1 MTTVLT
7 KFFYLFQPFQSKHK
21 PKALHVLFTI
31 LVVWI
36 IALVVA
42 ILPILPRFQ
51 STFVDKAFLDRNP
64 FFATTTVDFES
75 AQAWIVKLTTFDP
88 QFAEEP
94 ATTLIEDVF
103 QATSWYELQDI
114 VQKSSISSYFFQP
127 ERFLG

>member
-1 MTTVLT
+1 ML
-7 KFFYLFQPFQSKHK
+7 L
-21 PKALHVLFTI
+21 TI

-36 IALVVA
+36 TAIGVA

-75 AQAWIVKLTTFDP
+75 AQAWIVKLKTFDP
-88 QFAEEP
+88 QFAEKP
-94 ATTLIEDVF
+94 ATSLIEDVF
-103 QATSWYELQDI
+103 QATSWYDLQDI
-114 VQKSSISSYFFQP
+114 VEKSSISSYFFQP